1 MRSAYCLHS
10 WRRPQLIHSADGS
23 RVESS
28 AAPTLIKKE
37 DEGVVERT
45 KFHFFCLSISENN
58 GSIGSQIQIYRRERD
73 GVIVASFNGRLGS
86 WWMVVY
92 AKEEETKCNETNC
105 LYARRSKMMTWLCE
119 IFFSPCWS
127 CRCLP
132 DETRRSFKSVGVED
146 GEKVMSLAT
155 AAREMMKILCS
166 RVLALRRRKWVISP
180 VERMS
185 AFHELGTKWE
195 KRGRRGRV
203 SLTQSRFTTCSLQTL
218 FSSFRHCRDQNSR
231 WNEKSGQNKNLAWKE
246 EGKKTKLRN

>member
-1 MRSAYCLHS
+1 MELLLH
-10 WRRPQLIHSADGS
+10 HSMGGWEVDGW
-23 RVESS
+23 SS
-28 AAPTLIKKE
+28 TPKKKRQNVTKRTAFTLV
-37 DEGVVERT
+37 DQRWWHDFV
-45 KFHFFCLSISENN
+45 KFFF
-58 GSIGSQIQIYRRERD
+58 
-73 GVIVASFNGRLGS
+73 RL
-86 WWMVVY
+86 V
-92 AKEEETKCNETNC
+92 
-105 LYARRSKMMTWLCE
+105 
-119 IFFSPCWS
+119 SPCWS

-132 DETRRSFKSVGVED
+132 DETRRSFKSVSVED